1 MPVPEAPS
9 SQARPPLNLID
20 RWQPGCWCGAALL
33 TSPAH
38 EVEGPDNIDRYP
50 EQWMFVVWRPT
61 EQAWPFSRPDCWGHT
76 IGAPWSAMAKAA
88 GGSALL
94 LLGEANCLWSAW
106 WEISLTC
113 DSSEPWYTD
122 ALRRCRDEQLV
133 AERRRYAQWYG
144 SDVEEFQHFMSDVL
158 AGTAAV
164 PALSTLRP
172 PMQSP
177 DQHADKPGW
186 IPASQVQ
193 SKPEPNILRWRVSPG
208 REGIWVSRA
217 NGTLEVE
224 LIDGFGWPFERHL
237 IEATDVPKLCLALA
251 DLSGVLVPDW
261 RAAFS
266 VAQRAFVTW
275 SDFMAWLLESGVPV
289 QLLPPGLE

>member
-33 TSPAH
+33 TSQAH
-38 EVEGPDNIDRYP
+38 EVEGPETIDRYP
-50 EQWMFVVWRPT
+50 EQWMFVVWRPMDR
-61 EQAWPFSRPDCWGHT
+61 ALPFWRPDGWGHT
-76 IGAPWSAMAKAA
+76 IGPPWDALADAA
-88 GGSALL
+88 EGAAFLL
-94 LLGEANCLWSAW
+94 LQEADCLWSAW
-106 WEISLTC
+106 LEMALTC
-113 DSSEPWYTD
+113 ETTEPWYTD
-122 ALRRCRDEQLV
+122 ALRRCRDEQLA
-133 AERRRYAQWYG
+133 AERRRYVQWYG
-144 SDVEEFQHFMSDVL
+144 SDVEEFQHFMGDVL
-158 AGTAAV
+158 AGTAAD

-172 PMQSP
+172 PMEP
-177 DQHADKPGW
+177 PVQHADKPGW

-193 SKPEPNILRWRVSPG
+193 FKPEPNILRWRVSPG
-208 REGIWVSRA
+208 GEGIWVSLA
-217 NGTLEVE
+217 DGSLKLE
-224 LIDGFGWPFERHL
+224 LIDGFGWPFEHYI
-237 IEATDVPKLCLALA
+237 IEAADVSQLCQALA

-266 VAQRAFVTW
+266 VTQRAFEAW